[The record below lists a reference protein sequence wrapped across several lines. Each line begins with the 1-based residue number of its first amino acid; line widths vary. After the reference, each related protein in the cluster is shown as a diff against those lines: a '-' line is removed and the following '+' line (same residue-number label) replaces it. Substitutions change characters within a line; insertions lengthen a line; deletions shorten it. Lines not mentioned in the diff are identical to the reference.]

1 MSVKLLNLVEN
12 VLRVIKQ
19 LLGTHAGKPE
29 IAGLPGETHCDPEA
43 QPQPETYSSRV
54 NIRGE

>member
-1 MSVKLLNLVEN
+1 MPVKLPNLVEN

-19 LLGTHAGKPE
+19 LLGTHVGKPE
-29 IAGLPGETHCDPEA
+29 SVRLPGETHCDPEA
-43 QPQPETYSSRV
+43 QPQPESYNSKV